1 MWWWL
6 DEVQFGDGIYLRPF
20 AWKSG
25 QVEILHQAGFDEL
38 LGSDV
43 LLCFFWSLSSQ
54 QLVHPYSWEDLM
66 RKYEDESAVLD
77 LIARKTADGLWA
89 SNPDFPN
96 AEDPPVYS
104 ITSIKFLKYLDSF

>member
-1 MWWWL
+1 
-6 DEVQFGDGIYLRPF
+6 
-20 AWKSG
+20 
-25 QVEILHQAGFDEL
+25 
-38 LGSDV
+38 
-43 LLCFFWSLSSQ
+43 
-54 QLVHPYSWEDLM
+54 M